1 MIIHYVPG
9 LIKRLFPRYI
19 WNKSREE
26 AKVYL
31 TFDDGPVPEITP
43 YILDQLSERGMK
55 ATFFMV
61 GDNVK
66 KYPEIAQRVVEE
78 GHQIGNHTF
87 NHLQGNRVN
96 TTAYINNVSHCND
109 IIQEVTGNVTGLFR
123 PPYGRLKRSQLK
135 VLSGQYQI
143 IMWDV
148 LSGDYD
154 PRQPPMQCLSKTI
167 KYTQNGSIILFHD
180 QLKTVSIIKKVLPSY
195 LDYLQDQK
203 YQTEVL

>member
-1 MIIHYVPG
+1 MIIHYVPR
-9 LIKRLFPRYI
+9 LIKRLFPRYV

-96 TTAYINNVSHCND
+96 TATYINNVSFCND
-109 IIQEVTGNVTGLFR
+109 IIQEVTGKVTGLFR
-123 PPYGRLKRSQLK
+123 PPYGRLKRSQLT
-135 VLSGQYQI
+135 VLSDQYQI

-154 PRQPPMQCLSKTI
+154 PRQPPKQCLSKTI